1 MIYDM
6 PPVLQGTPQQ
16 QLQEIR
22 NYLVRLARQQQQET
36 SGAVVQ
42 NGTTVTKIG
51 GKKLGDKT
59 VQEEIAAL
67 EQRAQSLRS
76 LIKKTADETY
86 MEAVNASES
95 IMQELY
101 VAQSDFGTVQ
111 EEIYTRIEETA
122 RQIRE
127 SFNYEQLVRSI
138 GDVEQYITLLNG
150 EIRRGFIE
158 VNGVINFGIA
168 ISSNNVFASNET
180 EGAQAYDSTATY
192 EEGECCTHEDGN
204 GIVQV
209 YRCAL
214 SGGIT
219 IPEAWTAAH
228 WKLAEYQ
235 PEGETNVYYE
245 INTGGCFGL
254 YTATGWQF
262 WKKNQK
268 LGWFDISD
276 GQLHVNN
283 INIEANLIMGQWRLT
298 NNGSAWGLKYVG
310 A

>member
-1 MIYDM
+1 MPMIYDM

-22 NYLVRLARQQQQET
+22 NYLVRLARQQQQEA

-42 NGTTVTKIG
+42 NSTTVKKVG
-51 GKKLGDKT
+51 GKKLDDKT
-59 VQEEIAAL
+59 MQEELEAL
-67 EQRAQSLRS
+67 QQRANALRS

-86 MEAVNASES
+86 QEAVGASES

-101 VAQSDFGTVQ
+101 VARSDFGVVQ

-127 SFNYEQLVRSI
+127 SFNYEQLAASV
-138 GDVEQYITLLNG
+138 DNLEQYITLIDG

-158 VNGVINFGIA
+158 VNGVINFGIV
-168 ISSNNVFASNET
+168 ISSRNVFAANE
-180 EGAQAYDSTATY
+180 QTY
-192 EEGECCTHEDGN
+192 T
-204 GIVQV
+204 
-209 YRCAL
+209 
-214 SGGIT
+214 
-219 IPEAWTAAH
+219 
-228 WKLAEYQ
+228 

-245 INTGGCFGL
+245 LDTGDCFGL

-262 WKKNQK
+262 WRGSEK
-268 LGWFDISD
+268 LGWFDTSD

-283 INIEANLIMGQWRLT
+283 INIESNLIMGAWRLT
-298 NNGSAWGLKYVG
+298 NNGTAWGLKYVG
-310 A
+310 G

>member
-42 NGTTVTKIG
+42 NGTTVKKVG
-51 GKKLGDKT
+51 GKALNEKT
-59 VQEEIAAL
+59 MQEELEAL
-67 EQRAQSLRS
+67 QQRANALRS
-76 LIKKTADETY
+76 LIIKTADETY
-86 MEAVNASES
+86 QEAVGASES

-101 VAQSDFGTVQ
+101 VARSDFGVVQ

-127 SFNYEQLVRSI
+127 SFNYEQLAASV
-138 GDVEQYITLLNG
+138 DNMEQYINILDG

-158 VNGVINFGIA
+158 VNGVMNFGIV
-168 ISSNNVFASNET
+168 ISSRNVFAASE
-180 EGAQAYDSTATY
+180 QTY
-192 EEGECCTHEDGN
+192 T
-204 GIVQV
+204 
-209 YRCAL
+209 
-214 SGGIT
+214 
-219 IPEAWTAAH
+219 
-228 WKLAEYQ
+228 

-245 INTGGCFGL
+245 IDTGDCFGL
-254 YTATGWQF
+254 YTSTGWQF
-262 WKKNQK
+262 WKGSQK
-268 LGWFDISD
+268 LGWFDTAD

-283 INIEANLIMGQWRLT
+283 INIEANLIMGAWRLT
-298 NNGSAWGLKYVG
+298 NNGTAWGLKYVG